1 MVLDAGKN
9 TTKLNYTNPNIFP
22 ATNPPKAL
30 KIFGWIAYAPGVRPT
45 PGAYATRGAHMRP
58 MGAPGLHMR
67 PMWACASHMRPVC
80 APCGHVRPMCAP
92 CASHMRPAGCTHELQ
107 SEFFETRG
115 AVAGEVSPFY
125 VY

>member
-1 MVLDAGKN
+1 MRAALKIVYTVLQMVLDAGKN
-9 TTKLNYTNPNIFP
+9 TKKLNYINPNIFP

-67 PMWACASHMRPVC
+67 PMRACAPHVRPVC
-80 APCGHVRPMCAP
+80 APPRA
-92 CASHMRPAGCTHELQ
+92 HMRPAGCIHEPQ
-107 SEFFETRG
+107 GEF
-115 AVAGEVSPFY
+115 S
-125 VY
+125 